1 MADTMKRNMFGFRKP
16 PILLMGS
23 GISRRYAKDA
33 PCWRD
38 LLIRVAKRCGIDDTV
53 PFENIAE
60 RSVGKEALFPRL
72 AADIQEDLDKRLAAG
87 AVHAEDIFTG
97 QELEWYR
104 SRRAEAVKIIAA
116 SECSRIELDPD
127 SPYAEEI
134 ECIRKLPDI
143 VPCVITTNYDKVI
156 DEGLFGNRFKVYSR
170 IPDYYL
176 SGSQGIGEILKIH
189 GTCDDPSSLVLT
201 ESDYREFRDRGKI
214 VSAKLLSMLCDY
226 PMLIIGYSI
235 KDPDVTEILINLMR
249 SLDDEKIRELQRNI
263 FCIDYDPYAEGFVPA
278 IREIREGGREMA
290 VPAFRTNDFATVFRE
305 LSSMEASAPPTLV
318 RRFRQIVKNV
328 QASEKSCGERIRFV
342 GLDDLSADD
351 DDKLV
356 VVITDRENAKAFESI
371 PPMAVGSMV
380 KVALGLVPYN
390 GDSMEMV
397 RYFSS
402 FGKQLYL
409 MTEYVPIFHFM
420 NRVPVEQIP
429 RSGFIRDF
437 IEMKRS
443 QFDNKVSGIK
453 LPHGC
458 SEECLQSVESMK
470 ELIEGS
476 MPYAKPLMVMYLF
489 DRNMIS
495 EEQALQW
502 LASIYESCAEIRGH
516 TNMKCAVAY
525 IGFRRFIENWKVEH

>member
-1 MADTMKRNMFGFRKP
+1 MADTMKKNMFGFRKP

-38 LLIRVAKRCGIDDTV
+38 LLIRVAERCGIDDTV

-60 RSVGKEALFPRL
+60 KNVGKEALFPRL
-72 AADIQEDLDKRLAAG
+72 AADIQEDLDKRLASG
-87 AVHAEDIFTG
+87 AVRAQDIFSE

-104 SRRAEAVKIIAA
+104 SRRAEAVKIMAA

-127 SPYAEEI
+127 SPYTEEI
-134 ECIRKLPDI
+134 ECIRKLPDF

-156 DEGLFGNRFKVYSR
+156 DEGLFENRFKVYSKV
-170 IPDYYL
+170 PDYYL
-176 SGSQGIGEILKIH
+176 SGSQGIGEVFKIH

-201 ESDYREFRDRGKI
+201 DSDYSEFRDRAKI

-235 KDPDVTEILINLMR
+235 KDPDVTEILINLMC
-249 SLDDEKIRELQRNI
+249 SLDDEKIKELQNNI
-263 FCIDYDPYAEGFVPA
+263 FCIDYDPCVEGFVPA

-290 VPAFRTNDFATVFRE
+290 IPAYRTNDFATVFRE

-328 QASEKSCGERIRFV
+328 QASEKSNGERIRFV
-342 GLDDLSADD
+342 GLDDLTADD

-371 PPMAVGSMV
+371 PPMAVGSMI
-380 KVALGLVPYN
+380 KVALGLVPFN

-397 RYFSS
+397 RYFSL

-409 MTEYVPIFHFM
+409 MTEYVPIFYFM
-420 NRVPVEQIP
+420 NRVSVEQIP
-429 RSGFIRDF
+429 HSGFVTEF
-437 IEMKRS
+437 IKMKKG
-443 QFDNKVSGIK
+443 QFENKISRIK
-453 LPHGC
+453 LPHGY
-458 SEECLQSVESMK
+458 SEDSFCTIDDMQKM
-470 ELIEGS
+470 IGGS

-489 DRNMIS
+489 SHDLIS

-502 LASIYESCAEIRGH
+502 LASVYEGCAEIRGH
-516 TNMKCAVAY
+516 TNMKCAVTY
-525 IGFRRFIENWKVEH
+525 IGYRSFIEKWEVEH